1 MKTWQKIQ
9 KNQALIDQY
18 LIREQVIDGIR
29 AFFKNQGFNE
39 VETPLLVEHPGTEPY
54 LEVFETQL
62 QIADGRFKKGFLTT
76 SPEYAMKKLLVA
88 GLPKIFQ
95 ICKSFRNDEGLGG
108 MHNHEFTI
116 LEWYRAQSD
125 YQAIM
130 TDCEELFRYL
140 VEQVRSTPTSEFTYR
155 GRTYDVTTPW
165 PRITVAEAFER
176 WLTLSVDE
184 MLQVETLRAKA
195 VELGLTVG
203 TNDSWDDLYSLLMV
217 HVIEPELA
225 KFNQP
230 VFLCDYP
237 LSQAALSKR
246 KADNPHFAERFEWYL
261 GGIEL
266 GNAFSELTDAVE
278 QKQRLTEE
286 LAVRQQLGKKEY
298 TLDRDFIAAL
308 ETGMPESG
316 GIAVGVDRL
325 IMLLADVPT
334 VKDTL
339 LFPTED
345 VFEV

>member
-9 KNQALIDQY
+9 HHQSLIDRY
-18 LIREQVIDGIR
+18 LVRERVIDDIR
-29 AFFKNQGFNE
+29 AFFKQQDFHE

-62 QIADGRFKKGFLTT
+62 QLADGRSKKGFLTT
-76 SPEYAMKKLLVA
+76 SPEYSMKKLLVA

-95 ICKSFRNDEGLGG
+95 ICKSFRNNEGLGG

-116 LEWYRAQSD
+116 LEWYRTEAD
-125 YQAIM
+125 YQEVM
-130 TDCEELFRYL
+130 KDCEQLLIHL
-140 VEQVRSTPTSEFTYR
+140 VGGSTLTYQDR
-155 GRTYDVTTPW
+155 EYDLTIPW
-165 PRITVAEAFER
+165 PRISVAEAFER
-176 WLTLSVDE
+176 WCGLSTDE
-184 MLQVETLRAKA
+184 FLEVKNLKHKA
-195 VELGLTVG
+195 EELGLSVSAEDT
-203 TNDSWDDLYSLLMV
+203 WDNLYSLLMV

-230 VFLCDYP
+230 IFLYDYP

-246 KADNPHFAERFEWYL
+246 KVDDPRFAERFEWYV

-266 GNAFSELTDAVE
+266 GNAFSELTDAQE
-278 QKQRLTEE
+278 QKQRLVEE
-286 LAVRQQLGKKEY
+286 LQLRKELGKKEY
-298 TLDRDFIAAL
+298 TLDEDFITAL
-308 ETGMPESG
+308 ETGMPEAG

-325 IMLLADVPT
+325 IMLLADVPS
-334 VKDTL
+334 VKETL